1 MSIDD
6 SFPTPSPEDSDD
18 VELALETAGAL
29 WNKGDRPEALR
40 WVRRAAEAAEQAGD
54 DRRALELARRAAEL
68 DAAPEPVPAPEPAI
82 EQPKAEEPAVEEPVV
97 EEEARAE
104 APPTTVAPPP
114 SVTSPPAKPSV
125 PVASVAPEA
134 RVSQPPPKPSERA
147 SVTPVQPQRPPE
159 TSRREPVRVY
169 VKTSARDQ
177 SLLIVRPL
185 EAGRRAPFGTREAML
200 VFEEPS

>member
-6 SFPTPSPEDSDD
+6 SFPTPRPEDSDD

-40 WVRRAAEAAEQAGD
+40 WLRRAAEAAEQSGD

-68 DAAPEPVPAPEPAI
+68 DTAPEPVPAQEPVI
-82 EQPKAEEPAVEEPVV
+82 EPPKAEEAAPEGPA
-97 EEEARAE
+97 EEEAARSE
-104 APPTTVAPPP
+104 GAPVAP
-114 SVTSPPAKPSV
+114 AE
-125 PVASVAPEA
+125 PEG
-134 RVSQPPPKPSERA
+134 
-147 SVTPVQPQRPPE
+147 PPE
-159 TSRREPVRVY
+159 PSRRESVRVY
-169 VKTSARDQ
+169 VKTSARDN

-185 EAGRRAPFGTREAML
+185 EAGWRAPFGTREATL